1 MIFKR
6 YLVLLIALLCINTV
20 VHAENSEIKTLQN
33 NINQV
38 SKTLSNDEKVAQHL
52 SQQVRELEDN
62 VAEHAK
68 KIYKIE
74 KELAQTTIR
83 KKRADQNRLQLVDD
97 MKVQQIALREQL
109 QALYSAGQQ
118 SHLKLL
124 LKQEDPSD
132 IGRTIKYFEL
142 LNANRVNKIQS
153 IKKTQGKIVGLS
165 DKIQEDIIR
174 LESLYQSL
182 KIEKLANA
190 RTLESRNRALKKANH
205 NTAYRKKKL
214 KTLKTRESRL
224 EEQIAHIERKRL
236 ERVARKEKAREARK
250 EAKRDKE
257 RRDERRELATQK
269 KEANAFRR
277 RAEVVRE
284 RKRVKEAKK
293 TSKRKTA
300 LAKVEASNKAKIA
313 KNKAKTAKNK
323 AKVVGKNQTFSS
335 AKFSRQRGKLPWPVR
350 GHLLNKYG
358 AKKNEKRRWHGL
370 LIKAP
375 SGTRVKVVASGKISF
390 AGYFKGYGYLV
401 IVRHN
406 NGYNSIYGHNQAVFV
421 RKGQRVNAG
430 HVIASVGNTGG
441 HAQNALFFK
450 LQKGKRPV
458 NPLRWLKK

>member
-1 MIFKR
+1 M
-6 YLVLLIALLCINTV
+6 
-20 VHAENSEIKTLQN
+20 
-33 NINQV
+33 
-38 SKTLSNDEKVAQHL
+38 
-52 SQQVRELEDN
+52 
-62 VAEHAK
+62 
-68 KIYKIE
+68 
-74 KELAQTTIR
+74 
-83 KKRADQNRLQLVDD
+83 
-97 MKVQQIALREQL
+97 
-109 QALYSAGQQ
+109 
-118 SHLKLL
+118 
-124 LKQEDPSD
+124 
-132 IGRTIKYFEL
+132 
-142 LNANRVNKIQS
+142 
-153 IKKTQGKIVGLS
+153 
-165 DKIQEDIIR
+165 
-174 LESLYQSL
+174 
-182 KIEKLANA
+182 
-190 RTLESRNRALKKANH
+190 
-205 NTAYRKKKL
+205 
-214 KTLKTRESRL
+214 KTRESRL

-300 LAKVEASNKAKIA
+300 LAKVEASNKAKIAKNKAKLAKSKAKIAKIA